1 MAYFL
6 PFPRLGKECFKGRAA
21 AQAVRSGL
29 VFLLHHHICISF
41 LLPSHPDKSLTE
53 QAPFY

>member
-21 AQAVRSGL
+21 AQAVRSSL